1 MKTLLIILILI
12 LGGLFAGLI
21 LLFNYGAHR
30 HERDEEETYGKYW
43 PNWKN
48 RIKKQ

>member
-30 HERDEEETYGKYW
+30 KEKEEERKLIEIDCENNKS
-43 PNWKN
+43 P
-48 RIKKQ
+48 